1 MIQKTFTYGK
11 YSYKYYLVRQER
23 KTIALTVQPSLN
35 IILKCPDKASKERI
49 EAFLKRKWM
58 WLEKQIQYFKKY
70 QKKKVKKE
78 YVSGESFLYLGRQ
91 YKLLV
96 KSSKQEN
103 VSLSQGRITIHTKKS
118 VRDSTVNKR
127 LLNKWYKSRIDIIFA
142 ERLKEMCKKM
152 KEEEYPQLI
161 IRKMNKRWGSYSKGN
176 KITLNPLL
184 IRASKECIDY
194 VIGHELCH
202 IKHKNHDKNFF
213 KLMKSKF
220 PEWEKTKEKLELRFL

>member
-35 IILKCPDKASKERI
+35 IILKCPHKAKREKI

-70 QKKKVKKE
+70 RKKKVKKE

-96 KSSKQEN
+96 TSSKQEK
-103 VSLSQGRITIHTKKS
+103 VSLSQGRITIHTSKPTRDGSANKK
-118 VRDSTVNKR
+118 
-127 LLNKWYKSRIDIIFA
+127 LLNKWYSNRIDTVFK
-142 ERLKEMCKKM
+142 ERLEEMCKKM
-152 KEEEYPQLI
+152 NEKECPKLI
-161 IRKMNKRWGSYSKGN
+161 IRKMNKRWGSYSNGN

-202 IKHKNHDKNFF
+202 IKHKNHDNNFF
-213 KLMKSKF
+213 KLLKSKF
-220 PEWEKTKEKLELRFL
+220 PDWEKTKEKLELRFL